1 MITNHLRM
9 ANEFHPS
16 FKDFQ
21 KDIER
26 YIISIGKYEK
36 TKDGMM
42 IFRGYFD
49 ALQMIFRRYLEH
61 GAFDPLVAHFRSW
74 NWEVGYNDYLLEL
87 TTALVARRDW
97 PRLQRLWDGV
107 IARRRKFYNE
117 VWKIEKDDP
126 GTLPSKTLVDSEES
140 LMETLG
146 RVKAFAD
153 DLGQPGD
160 ADKYT
165 KMMGRVQSRRKA

>member
-1 MITNHLRM
+1 MTDK
-9 ANEFHPS
+9 FQPS
-16 FKDFQ
+16 FDDFQ

-26 YIISIGKYEK
+26 YITSIGKRERL
-36 TKDGMM
+36 KDGKM
-42 IFRGYFD
+42 IFWGYED
-49 ALQMIFRRYLEH
+49 ALKMMFRRYLEH

-87 TTALVARRDW
+87 TTALVTRRDW
-97 PRLQRLWDGV
+97 PRLQRLWEGV

-126 GTLPSKTLVDSEES
+126 GTLPSKTVVES
-140 LMETLG
+140 KELLLETLG
-146 RVKAFAD
+146 RVKAFAE
-153 DLGQPGD
+153 DLGQPED

-165 KMMGRVQSRRKA
+165 KMMGRVQRGRKA